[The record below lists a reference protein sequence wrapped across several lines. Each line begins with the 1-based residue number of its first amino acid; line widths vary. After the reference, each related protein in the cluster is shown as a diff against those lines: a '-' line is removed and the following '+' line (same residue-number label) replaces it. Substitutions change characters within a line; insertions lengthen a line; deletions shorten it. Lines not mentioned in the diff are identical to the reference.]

1 MSCSASLTYTV
12 CLIFFVE
19 IPVFC
24 VLTKVDESGVQEKEI
39 EDKICDAI
47 NIDSNKLLMCSN
59 YKPGDE
65 PDVDKDIR
73 ILEFLITV

>member
-1 MSCSASLTYTV
+1 MSCTASLTYT

-24 VLTKVDESGVQEKEI
+24 VLTNVDECRVQEEEI
-39 EDKICDAI
+39 DDKICDAL

-59 YKPGDE
+59 YKPDDK
-65 PDVDKDIR
+65 PDGDKDIS